1 MCNTKRSVNACP
13 ITINTSPLNEDD
25 SQPASDL
32 DRGGV
37 SELCTNMLSVVKP
50 VVESSQNLS
59 EHPMRLQGSSLHVRG
74 LQLTAN

>member
-1 MCNTKRSVNACP
+1 MQYQ
-13 ITINTSPLNEDD
+13 TIRKCLPDNDTYQPHNEDD
-25 SQPASDL
+25 GQPTSDL

-59 EHPMRLQGSSLHVRG
+59 EHLMRLQGSSLHVRG
-74 LQLTAN
+74 VQLTAN